1 MAQSA
6 EDSPVEAAVAALT
19 CNETDALLQV
29 KYNITEDEWDSTRG
43 IKILNPFLNLHIQ
56 DDVVTPYYVLTSG
69 YETFAD
75 LTDYEAC
82 LPRDECTQVVVGGL
96 PINSFTL
103 SFDGRAVDIG
113 HEFLF
118 DGRNPV
124 TSTEVG
130 SCTKPI
136 CQETEDLLEIQ
147 YWTGQHSSLPSSFR
161 VEDDDGST
169 ILHGAPSEKHYF
181 LNQTYACLPR
191 DDDACYTFLIG
202 GENQMDNYYR
212 YPPPSYSVLVDGQLV
227 RRSDNWLF
235 DSVQIGGSCK
245 PRCNEDDESLIEF
258 FLYDRTREV
267 EYEYE
272 WDLNVTNRN
281 SSATVSSGVVP
292 QGPGISPLAH
302 KIMCVPKGSCST
314 FFISAPNITREVDWG
329 VQLNPVY
336 TLAMDNVTY
345 RKVQWWS
352 PASFGF
358 GSDNQTTNMGS
369 CTVGG
374 LCDEQTQ
381 DLFNLEFRT
390 PAEYQELLYPIP
402 AMPRAMIN
410 DGQISWNFGYTEYED
425 YDWERQ
431 YLLRGSDYNNRG
443 YDLDST
449 YGVIEC
455 VPKDD
460 CDLSFNITLSSP
472 SIVESYAVEKNGIQ
486 LNDTQKVVPPYDEKL
501 MTQFG
506 QNCITSTSN
515 SLSGGAI
522 AGIVIACVVAVGA
535 VVFGLVWYKNRHNES
550 SQAERGDVEVEEI
563 KEGGGEP

>member
-43 IKILNPFLNLHIQ
+43 IKSLKPFLNLHIQ
-56 DDVVTPYYVLTSG
+56 DDVVTPYYVLTSE

-75 LTDYEAC
+75 LTDYETC

-147 YWTGQHSSLPSSFR
+147 YWTGQYSSLPCSFR

-169 ILHGAPSEKHYF
+169 ILHGAPSKKFYF

-202 GENQMDNYYR
+202 GQNQMDNYYG

-235 DSVQIGGSCK
+235 DSVQIGDSCK
-245 PRCNEDDESLIEF
+245 PRCNQDDESHIEF
-258 FLYDRTREV
+258 FMYDKKIADVQE
-267 EYEYE
+267 EYKYE
-272 WDLNVTNRN
+272 WDLSF
-281 SSATVSSGVVP
+281 SSASVSGVVS
-292 QGPGISPLAH
+292 QGPGISSLVH
-302 KIMCVPKGSCST
+302 MSMCIPKAKGSCST
-314 FFISAPNITREVDWG
+314 FFISAPNVIREVDWG
-329 VQLNPVY
+329 DGPKNERVQLRPVY

-345 RKVQWWS
+345 RKVLWPS
-352 PASFGF
+352 PASYGM
-358 GSDNQTTNMGS
+358 GGDNQTTNMGS
-369 CTVGG
+369 CTVGA

-390 PAEYQELLYPIP
+390 PAEYQELLHPFP

-410 DGQISWNFGYTEYED
+410 DGQIYWNFGYTEYED
-425 YDWERQ
+425 NDWERYQ

-443 YDLDST
+443 YDLDSS

-460 CDLSFNITLSSP
+460 CDLSLNMTPSLP

-486 LNDTQKVVPPYDEKL
+486 LNDTQKVGPLYDEKL

-506 QNCITSTSN
+506 QN
-515 SLSGGAI
+515 
-522 AGIVIACVVAVGA
+522 
-535 VVFGLVWYKNRHNES
+535 
-550 SQAERGDVEVEEI
+550 
-563 KEGGGEP
+563 